1 LGAGGLLI
9 WGLVRGRVCEFG
21 ERRAGAQ
28 RFQGLVRR
36 DAWMVAGPAGWLR
49 ESGSR
54 LPHSKAFGWL
64 VRRGYSA
71 PLQGWVIYVIG
82 YLGRCPRLVWSCA
95 VGAQEGGLGE
105 GAEGKVRS
113 EKFEWRMGRGACSGM
128 GTGTAAVKRATSAMA
143 LARYHGTLTESA
155 RERDLAE
162 SERRCGFRK
171 RAGAAV
177 RAGIWCLACCWLVSG
192 EPGWYSSRR

>member
-1 LGAGGLLI
+1 
-9 WGLVRGRVCEFG
+9 
-21 ERRAGAQ
+21 
-28 RFQGLVRR
+28 
-36 DAWMVAGPAGWLR
+36 MVAGPAGWLR

-105 GAEGKVRS
+105 GRGGSEACGEMLVGWREYGASRS
-113 EKFEWRMGRGACSGM
+113 RGLVGGACSEG
-128 GTGTAAVKRATSAMA
+128 GPRA
-143 LARYHGTLTESA
+143 L
-155 RERDLAE
+155 
-162 SERRCGFRK
+162 
-171 RAGAAV
+171 RA
-177 RAGIWCLACCWLVSG
+177 
-192 EPGWYSSRR
+192 P